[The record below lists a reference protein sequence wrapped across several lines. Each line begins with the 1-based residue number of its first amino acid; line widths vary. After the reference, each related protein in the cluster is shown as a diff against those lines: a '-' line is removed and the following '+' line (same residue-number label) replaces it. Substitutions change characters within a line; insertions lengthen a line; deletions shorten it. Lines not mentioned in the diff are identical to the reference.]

1 MIFIFPRA
9 AGAPCVKVGVVGS
22 GTQSVFEEVMQSSK
36 QSLRVA
42 FAPSKGLMHLL
53 VYAMICTIF
62 FFLISIYVHKSIP
75 ALCSST
81 VMLALLATKLEEKKL
96 ILESQ
101 TLFSDG

>member
-1 MIFIFPRA
+1 MIFDAVCFFLPCSLMAADTAFDWIIITSPEAGLVFLEAWKA

-62 FFLISIYVHKSIP
+62 FFFFDKYIC
-75 ALCSST
+75 A
-81 VMLALLATKLEEKKL
+81 
-96 ILESQ
+96 
-101 TLFSDG
+101 

>member
-1 MIFIFPRA
+1 MMILVFYYVFGFKFLFILVMIFIFPRA

-62 FFLISIYVHKSIP
+62 FFFFDKYIC
-75 ALCSST
+75 A
-81 VMLALLATKLEEKKL
+81 
-96 ILESQ
+96 
-101 TLFSDG
+101 